1 VDEHPTPI
9 AELRRILKLHRMYFG
24 KPRPEDL
31 LPIEGDLAREVQGI
45 LQRAGTYK
53 GPLSGAYDAATH
65 AALVELSSAENFEE
79 RQQPDAKIDRVVLD
93 FLRGRFRA

>member
-1 VDEHPTPI
+1 MDDHATPI
-9 AELRRILKLHRMYFG
+9 AELRRILALHRLYFG

-53 GPLSGAYDAATH
+53 GPVNGVYDTDTH
-65 AALVELSSAENFEE
+65 AALVELSGIENFEE
-79 RQQPDAKIDRVVLD
+79 RQQPEGKEVSACHESTLC
-93 FLRGRFRA
+93 